1 MRHARINGPVRV
13 LFKTLFSFPGINGP
27 SFFDKKLVPEIRS
40 RNPGSV
46 FKKEKSLALGTTTCS
61 LPIRKMLLR
70 YQVIPQLA
78 ENAICRFHFFC

>member
-27 SFFDKKLVPEIRS
+27 SFFDKKLVAEIRS

-46 FKKEKSLALGTTTCS
+46 LKKK
-61 LPIRKMLLR
+61 R
-70 YQVIPQLA
+70 V
-78 ENAICRFHFFC
+78 